1 MTICEPSHGSDTR
14 SRHTAR
20 RLKRYGEDCM
30 PGTKK
35 NVVLYSTKP
44 TTLPIQA
51 SESGWDPFEVWRTRV
66 LQPRLAEAR
75 DEKAQAPPAIVPLPR
90 R

>member
-1 MTICEPSHGSDTR
+1 VNRVTVVTAPAGILRDTF
-14 SRHTAR
+14 
-20 RLKRYGEDCM
+20 KRYDEDCM

-35 NVVLYSTKP
+35 NVVLHDLKP
-44 TTLPIQA
+44 TTAPSQA
-51 SESGWDPFEVWRTRV
+51 AESGWDPFEVWRTRV

-75 DEKAQAPPAIVPLPR
+75 DDKAPASPAVVPLPR

>member
-1 MTICEPSHGSDTR
+1 MSG
-14 SRHTAR
+14 
-20 RLKRYGEDCM
+20 M
-30 PGTKK
+30 KK
-35 NVVLYSTKP
+35 NVALYSAKP
-44 TTLPIQA
+44 TTAPIQA

-75 DEKAQAPPAIVPLPR
+75 GEKAPAPPAIVPLPR

>member
-1 MTICEPSHGSDTR
+1 
-14 SRHTAR
+14 
-20 RLKRYGEDCM
+20 M

-35 NVVLYSTKP
+35 NVVLHNPKP
-44 TTLPIQA
+44 TPAPSQA
-51 SESGWDPFEVWRTRV
+51 AESGWDPFEVWRTRV

-75 DEKAQAPPAIVPLPR
+75 DEKAPTAPAVIPLAR

>member
-1 MTICEPSHGSDTR
+1 
-14 SRHTAR
+14 
-20 RLKRYGEDCM
+20 M

-35 NVVLYSTKP
+35 NLILYPAP
-44 TTLPIQA
+44 TTSPSQA
-51 SESGWDPFEVWRTRV
+51 PETGWDPFEVWRTRV

-75 DEKAQAPPAIVPLPR
+75 DEKAPAPPAVVPLPR